1 MQKLS
6 EQLSDLSVRA
16 KKTEDFVASA
26 QQKDVAKI
34 ESEKT
39 ALAERAAAKREQT
52 SSKWTD
58 ARSALDA
65 RFATIKANADERR
78 FEKDVKKAEHR
89 ADQAEQDAADAI
101 DFALYVLDQT
111 EYTIADA
118 VIARTDAEDL
128 ASNV

>member
-1 MQKLS
+1 MKKLS

-39 ALAERAAAKREQT
+39 ALAERAGAKREQAT
-52 SSKWTD
+52 SKWTD

-65 RFATIKANADERR
+65 RFATIKANAEERR

-89 ADQAEQDAADAI
+89 ADQAEEDAADAI

>member
-1 MQKLS
+1 MKKLS